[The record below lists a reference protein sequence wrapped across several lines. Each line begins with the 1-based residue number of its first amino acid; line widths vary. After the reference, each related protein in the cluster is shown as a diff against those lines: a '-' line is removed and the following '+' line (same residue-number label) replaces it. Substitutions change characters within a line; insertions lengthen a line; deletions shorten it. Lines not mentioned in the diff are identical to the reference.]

1 MLKKLTYKRKF
12 RLCIALGLVL
22 TFVLIKFPVGR
33 TVSFYQ
39 DVKSLEKQLNQAT
52 DAPMRVAILQKQ
64 LVRIDQAL
72 GKQSGGTGKSKDE
85 ALLETI
91 TRYCHDHNAVLREF
105 PRAGSYKENEMQVET
120 STFVVEGDFST
131 LLALVY
137 QLEQKNKVG
146 RVASVNFQSKRDLK
160 TTFLAL
166 SATIYV
172 QSIKK
177 SEI

>member
-1 MLKKLTYKRKF
+1 MLNKLTYKRKF
-12 RLCIALGLVL
+12 RLCIALGLVM
-22 TFVLIKFPVGR
+22 TFVMLKFPVGR

-39 DVKSLEKQLNQAT
+39 DVKSLEKQLSQAT
-52 DAPMRVAILQKQ
+52 DAPMRVITLQKQ
-64 LVRIDQAL
+64 LARIDQAL
-72 GKQSGGTGKSKDE
+72 GKQSGTKGISKDE

-91 TRYCHDHNAVLREF
+91 TRYCHDHNALLREF
-105 PRAGSYKENEMQVET
+105 PRAGAYKENEMQVET
-120 STFVVEGDFST
+120 STFVVEGDFAT

-160 TTFLAL
+160 TTLLAL

-177 SEI
+177 SEL